1 MRKLDV
7 ACIIDDDELFT
18 YVLSKQM
25 QVIDFC
31 NTALVFRNGREAL
44 DYLRPIM
51 ENPEALPSVILLD
64 LNMPVL
70 DGWQFLDEF
79 LRLKPV
85 RKVVIYIL
93 SSSIDAADHEKALA
107 YKEVAGFYV
116 KPVTEQNL
124 LEILN
129 EVQQSGACQG

>member
-1 MRKLDV
+1 MSQIDV

-18 YVLSKQM
+18 YVLAKQM
-25 QVIDFC
+25 KVMEFC
-31 NTALVFRNGREAL
+31 KTILVFRNGLEAL
-44 DYLRPIM
+44 NYLRPAL
-51 ENPEALPSVILLD
+51 ESPEVLPSVILLD

-79 LRLKPV
+79 LQLRPAK
-85 RKVVIYIL
+85 KISIYII

-107 YKEVAGFYV
+107 YKEVSNFYI
-116 KPVTEQNL
+116 KPITRENL

-129 EVQQSGACQG
+129 GLLPA